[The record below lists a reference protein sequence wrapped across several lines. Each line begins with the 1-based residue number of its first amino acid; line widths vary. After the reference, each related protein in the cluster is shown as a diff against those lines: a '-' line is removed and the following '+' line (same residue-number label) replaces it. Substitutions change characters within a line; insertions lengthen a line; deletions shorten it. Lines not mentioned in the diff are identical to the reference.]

1 MHLKSL
7 KQAGMGQKEETD
19 ETENSIVIQQLFIFY
34 GLSACLQS
42 GNKQVLSKQGNFL
55 PLFNS
60 TCPNTFSDQGLCCK
74 GLVRFPDPIC
84 TGQPVQKRER
94 SL

>member
-1 MHLKSL
+1 
-7 KQAGMGQKEETD
+7 MGQKEETD

-55 PLFNS
+55 PL
-60 TCPNTFSDQGLCCK
+60 TL
-74 GLVRFPDPIC
+74 
-84 TGQPVQKRER
+84 PVQTPSQIKACVAKVWSGFQTPYAQASLFRKGREVYNKQTWQPP
-94 SL
+94 